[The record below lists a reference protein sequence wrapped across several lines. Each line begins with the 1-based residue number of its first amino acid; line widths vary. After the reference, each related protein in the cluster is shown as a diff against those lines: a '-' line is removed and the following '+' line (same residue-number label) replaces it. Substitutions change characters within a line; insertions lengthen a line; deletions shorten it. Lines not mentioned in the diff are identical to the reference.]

1 MWEQSAD
8 SHKMG
13 MSPQGFRQL
22 RLCLLQILGFDIL
35 LKSDGMPML
44 LEVNASP
51 SMRLDYEQTVSP
63 GVVETV
69 KSPVDE
75 DQQQTAAS
83 PGVLETVKS
92 PVDEEIKKAL
102 VLDTLLVVAP
112 RIRTLHQ
119 LPAGAAAATTTGT
132 GTACTPSVDRFYARL
147 AVYAAAPLLC
157 ASPSVCPS
165 VTHKRTAK
173 RIVTQPVVK
182 VRGLGGSAPPCFDFG
197 GVCPPLLESEPS
209 LPTAGPKLLNSTKNH
224 NVRCR
229 INKF

>member
-1 MWEQSAD
+1 
-8 SHKMG
+8 MG

-63 GVVETV
+63 GVV
-69 KSPVDE
+69 
-75 DQQQTAAS
+75 
-83 PGVLETVKS
+83 ETVKS

-147 AVYAAAPLLC
+147 AVYAAASLLC

-182 VRGLGGSAPPCFDFG
+182 VSGG
-197 GVCPPLLESEPS
+197 
-209 LPTAGPKLLNSTKNH
+209 
-224 NVRCR
+224 
-229 INKF
+229 

>member
-1 MWEQSAD
+1 MLT
-8 SHKMG
+8 HVKMG

-51 SMRLDYEQTVSP
+51 SMRLDYEQTVSPGVVETVKSPVDEQQHTAAVSP

-132 GTACTPSVDRFYARL
+132 GTACTPSVDRFYAR
-147 AVYAAAPLLC
+147 
-157 ASPSVCPS
+157 
-165 VTHKRTAK
+165 
-173 RIVTQPVVK
+173 
-182 VRGLGGSAPPCFDFG
+182 SAP
-197 GVCPPLLESEPS
+197 VHLSVHQS
-209 LPTAGPKLLNSTKNH
+209 LTNEQLNASSH
-224 NVRCR
+224 NQWL
-229 INKF
+229 K

>member
-8 SHKMG
+8 SRKMG

-63 GVVETV
+63 GVV
-69 KSPVDE
+69 
-75 DQQQTAAS
+75 
-83 PGVLETVKS
+83 ETVKS

-182 VRGLGGSAPPCFDFG
+182 VRGVRGGSAPPPASTLAVFA
-197 GVCPPLLESEPS
+197 PPLLESEPS